1 MYREKQSDEPTMQ
14 MTKQAKKGKN
24 SYFRLIKY
32 RKVGSMKRM
41 LTIWSRV
48 RSGYWAA
55 EYVQQ
60 M

>member
-1 MYREKQSDEPTMQ
+1 MYREKQSDEPNDAND
-14 MTKQAKKGKN
+14 QASQEGKN
-24 SYFRLIKY
+24 FRLIKY

-60 M
+60 V